1 MRLLLETDD
10 RTEDLM
16 QPLSGA
22 LLDQLREGH
31 DLQNPL
37 ATVGLHESV
46 READEIDGDWKR
58 AKVDAQV
65 ATVDS

>member
-1 MRLLLETDD
+1 
-10 RTEDLM
+10 M